1 MKNFQENIDKLVSK
15 ILNEEIESR
24 VKHISETKGQWEEIE
39 MDEELSGNQS
49 KIDVAKPKGKITA
62 ADFKKLRKDRTEQ
75 IVIDDTLI
83 GKTTDKENNFKKL
96 RKDRTEQI
104 VIDDVLGGKTTDKE
118 SNFKKLRKDRNEEKD
133 MVVIDVLGGKTK
145 NREIDEYYH
154 YSDEDIEDFES
165 KGKITAADF
174 KKLRDA
180 KAHKKE
186 VEEYYHY
193 SDEDIEDAE
202 ELSQDEPTY
211 VGKGLADNK
220 IKNKIANKMFGS
232 FDDEHGWFDQSDR
245 EHSGDFD
252 FDYDEEEFEDFPS
265 LMAKHGK
272 NQRWFGPNDGEKFF
286 NRYKDKFGGK
296 PFRVRIAKG
305 LEEAETEEGN
315 AFTGALAKAKE
326 SGKKS
331 FEVDGKEYNVNESE
345 DKWIQKTDMKKGALH
360 KALGIPEGQKIP
372 KSKLNSIKKD
382 LMSKAKGDKKL
393 STTDSK
399 LLKQVNMALTLG
411 SLKENKNTLS
421 LTENELIDMI
431 ENIVKE
437 QIVKDKSE
445 KNNFSVKEP
454 QGLKKT
460 MKAQSESKKEG
471 DDYAKE
477 VVKKMKDY
485 MKDMY
490 MGGGSYNENPD
501 DFPQSNY
508 QMEKDHKEM
517 KYNPSDAV
525 EEYIEAFS
533 YPGMTNLV
541 YDEIK
546 PDDKKIEKYIKGD
559 STTGNAIKGKDGKAL
574 GNVSKR
580 SEKVGDRFKKNYDD
594 NLYGAEQMNASYKRQ
609 SQPVDVAGDNRETGS
624 LKSKKSSTTKSEK
637 IFNQLESVESKT
649 TKIINED
656 LQKMKNLI
664 SYNRKTQ

>member
-1 MKNFQENIDKLVSK
+1 MKNFQENIDKLVSN
-15 ILNEEIESR
+15 ILNEEIEAR

-62 ADFKKLRKDRTEQ
+62 ADFKKLR
-75 IVIDDTLI
+75 
-83 GKTTDKENNFKKL
+83 
-96 RKDRTEQI
+96 
-104 VIDDVLGGKTTDKE
+104 
-118 SNFKKLRKDRNEEKD
+118 
-133 MVVIDVLGGKTK
+133 
-145 NREIDEYYH
+145 
-154 YSDEDIEDFES
+154 
-165 KGKITAADF
+165 
-174 KKLRDA
+174 DA

-186 VEEYYHY
+186 VEEYYNY

-220 IKNKIANKMFGS
+220 IKNKIRNKMFGS

-245 EHSGDFD
+245 KHSGDFD

-265 LMAKHGK
+265 LITKHGK
-272 NQRWFGPNDGEKFF
+272 NQNWFAPNDGEKFF
-286 NRYKDKFGGK
+286 NKYQQHFGGK

-326 SGKKS
+326 SGKDS
-331 FEVDGKEYNVNESE
+331 FEVDGKEYNVNESK
-345 DKWIQKTDMKKGALH
+345 DKWIQDTNMKKGALH
-360 KALGIPEGQKIP
+360 KKLGIPEGDKIP

-382 LMSKAKGDKKL
+382 LMAKAKGDKKL
-393 STTDSK
+393 SAADSK

-411 SLKENKNTLS
+411 DIKENKNTLA

-437 QIVKDKSE
+437 QIVKDSSE
-445 KNNFSVKEP
+445 KNNFGVNKP

-460 MKAQSESKKEG
+460 EKAQGESQKEN
-471 DDYAKE
+471 DKYAKE

-490 MGGGSYNENPD
+490 MGGGSYNENPE
-501 DFPQSNY
+501 DFPQSHY
-508 QMEKDHKEM
+508 DMEKEHNEM
-517 KYNPSDAV
+517 KYHPSDAV

-546 PDDKKIEKYIKGD
+546 PDDEMISKQIKGD
-559 STTGNAIKGKDGKAL
+559 SKNGNAVSGKDGKAL

-580 SEKVGDRFKKNYDD
+580 SEKVGDRFKKNFDE
-594 NLYGAEQMNASYKRQ
+594 NLYGAEQMNVSYKRQ
-609 SQPVDVAGDNRETGS
+609 PQPVDVAGSKKQNGS
-624 LKSKKSSTTKSEK
+624 LKSIKAGSTGKAQK
-637 IFNQLESVESKT
+637 IMNQLESTEDKA
-649 TKIINED
+649 TKIIKED

>member
-1 MKNFQENIDKLVSK
+1 MENFQKNIDKLVSK
-15 ILNEEIESR
+15 ILNEEIDSR
-24 VKHISETKGQWEEIE
+24 IKHISETKGQWEEIE
-39 MDEELSGNQS
+39 MDEDLSGGQS
-49 KIDVAKPKGKITA
+49 KIDVAEP
-62 ADFKKLRKDRTEQ
+62 
-75 IVIDDTLI
+75 
-83 GKTTDKENNFKKL
+83 
-96 RKDRTEQI
+96 
-104 VIDDVLGGKTTDKE
+104 
-118 SNFKKLRKDRNEEKD
+118 
-133 MVVIDVLGGKTK
+133 
-145 NREIDEYYH
+145 
-154 YSDEDIEDFES
+154 

-186 VEEYYHY
+186 VEEYYNY

-220 IKNKIANKMFGS
+220 IKNKITNKMFGS

-272 NQRWFGPNDGEKFF
+272 NQRWFAPNDGEKFF
-286 NRYKDKFGGK
+286 NQYKDKFGGK

-305 LEEAETEEGN
+305 LEEEAETEEGN
-315 AFTGALAKAKE
+315 AFTGALAKAKK
-326 SGKKS
+326 SGDDS

-345 DKWIQKTDMKKGALH
+345 DKWIQKTNMKKGGLH
-360 KALGIPEGQKIP
+360 KSLGIPEGQKIP

-393 STTDSK
+393 SASDSK

-411 SLKENKNTLS
+411 NINEGKNSLS

-437 QIVKDKSE
+437 QMVKDPSE
-445 KNNFSVKEP
+445 KNNFGVHKP

-460 MKAQSESKKEG
+460 EKAQGESKKEN

-485 MKDMY
+485 MKDMT
-490 MGGGSYNENPD
+490 MGGKGYDENPD

-508 QMEKDHKEM
+508 DMEKEHNEM
-517 KYNPSDAV
+517 KYHPSDAV

-546 PDDKKIEKYIKGD
+546 PDDEMITKQIKGD
-559 STTGNAIKGKDGKAL
+559 AKNGNAITGKDGKAL

-580 SEKVGDRFKKNYDD
+580 SEKVGDRFKKNFDE
-594 NLYGAEQMNASYKRQ
+594 NLYGAEQMNVSYKRQ
-609 SQPVDVAGDNRETGS
+609 PQPVDVAGSKKQNGS
-624 LKSKKSSTTKSEK
+624 LKSIKGGSTEK
-637 IFNQLESVESKT
+637 AQKIMNQLESTEDKA
-649 TKIINED
+649 TKIIKED
-656 LQKMKNLI
+656 LQKMKDLI

>member
-24 VKHISETKGQWEEIE
+24 VKHISETKGKWKEIE

-62 ADFKKLRKDRTEQ
+62 ADFKKLR
-75 IVIDDTLI
+75 
-83 GKTTDKENNFKKL
+83 
-96 RKDRTEQI
+96 
-104 VIDDVLGGKTTDKE
+104 
-118 SNFKKLRKDRNEEKD
+118 
-133 MVVIDVLGGKTK
+133 
-145 NREIDEYYH
+145 
-154 YSDEDIEDFES
+154 
-165 KGKITAADF
+165 
-174 KKLRDA
+174 DA

-186 VEEYYHY
+186 VEEYYY
-193 SDEDIEDAE
+193 SDDEEIDDAE

-220 IKNKIANKMFGS
+220 IKNKIENKMFGS

-252 FDYDEEEFEDFPS
+252 FEYDEEEFEDFPS
-265 LMAKHGK
+265 LMTKHGK
-272 NQRWFGPNDGEKFF
+272 NQRWFAPNDGEKFF
-286 NRYKDKFGGK
+286 NRYQEKFGGK

-315 AFTGALAKAKE
+315 AFTGALAKAKKQ
-326 SGKKS
+326 GKDS
-331 FEVDGKEYNVNESE
+331 FEVDGKEYNVNESK
-345 DKWIQKTDMKKGALH
+345 DKWIQDTNMKKGALH
-360 KALGIPEGQKIP
+360 KKLGIPEGDKIP

-382 LMSKAKGDKKL
+382 LMAKAKGDKKL
-393 STTDSK
+393 SDADSK

-411 SLKENKNTLS
+411 DVNESKNSLS

-437 QIVKDKSE
+437 QMVKDPAE
-445 KNNFSVKEP
+445 KNNFGGNKP

-460 MKAQSESKKEG
+460 EKAQGESKKEN
-471 DDYAKE
+471 DNYAKE

-508 QMEKDHKEM
+508 DMEKEHNEM
-517 KYNPSDAV
+517 KYHPSDAV
-525 EEYIEAFS
+525 EEYIEAFA

-546 PDDKKIEKYIKGD
+546 PDDEMITKQIKGD
-559 STTGNAIKGKDGKAL
+559 SKNGNAVTGKDGKAL

-580 SEKVGDRFKKNYDD
+580 STKVGDRFKKNFDE
-594 NLYGAEQMNASYKRQ
+594 NLYGAEQMEVSYNRQ
-609 SQPVDVAGDNRETGS
+609 PQPVDVAGSKKQAGS
-624 LKSKKSSTTKSEK
+624 LKSIKSSSKAKAEK
-637 IFNQLESVESKT
+637 IMSQLESTESKT